1 MDPKLA
7 EAVAKFV
14 DLLSPETRSKI
25 VGIAQLVIA
34 AVDTPS
40 QPATP
45 ADMLGGIIRAVADK
59 APPPRTR

>member
-14 DLLSPETRSKI
+14 DLLPPETRRKI
-25 VGIAQLVIA
+25 VGVAQLVIA
-34 AVDTPS
+34 AVDAPPQST
-40 QPATP
+40 TP
-45 ADMLGGIIRAVADK
+45 ADLLGGIIRAVADQ